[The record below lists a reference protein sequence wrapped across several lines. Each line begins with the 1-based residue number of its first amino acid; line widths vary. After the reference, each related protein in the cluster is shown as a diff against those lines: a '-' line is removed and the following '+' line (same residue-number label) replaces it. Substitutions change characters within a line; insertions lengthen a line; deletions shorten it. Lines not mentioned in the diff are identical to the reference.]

1 MKSFITEKKKYV
13 SFILNCDFRYSF
25 LSIHVH
31 VYMYSNI
38 FKKNLVVTC
47 TEIKFHSIMSQNNA
61 EKSMKFGDLEENK
74 SDV

>member
-31 VYMYSNI
+31 VYMYSKI
-38 FKKNLVVTC
+38 FKKNLVV

-61 EKSMKFGDLEENK
+61 EKSMKFWDLEENK
-74 SDV
+74 SDI